1 MRRYLLL
8 EDGSSFEG
16 KAFGSCDNSTGEL
29 VFNTSFTG
37 YYEIMTDPSYGGQII
52 VFNFPSMFYYDY
64 MKDVAQSDGIS
75 ASGIVIK
82 DGIIPGNGTFK
93 ILDDLLKLKHV
104 PGIYGIDTRKLTQKI
119 RDSGNLKGII
129 SSTDRM
135 PDHFSEM
142 DTEDLIKKFSTEE
155 SYNIMGKGN
164 KNILFIDMGTKT
176 SLLREVSQLGDLE
189 VVNIFN
195 LPKNYEDYDGI
206 FLSNGP
212 GDPGNKVFSEL
223 KGELKNVIGKVPVF
237 GVCLGHQ
244 IIGEVIGGRIEKM
257 KFGHHGS
264 NHSVG
269 NGQRSFITS
278 HNHNFRIA
286 EDSLNIKGVDIM
298 YRDLNDG
305 TPEMMGIEDKMLL
318 SAQFHPE
325 GSPGPRDS
333 TGFFNLMRSVMD
345 GIRN

>member
-1 MRRYLLL
+1 
-8 EDGSSFEG
+8 
-16 KAFGSCDNSTGEL
+16 
-29 VFNTSFTG
+29 
-37 YYEIMTDPSYGGQII
+37 
-52 VFNFPSMFYYDY
+52 
-64 MKDVAQSDGIS
+64 
-75 ASGIVIK
+75 
-82 DGIIPGNGTFK
+82 
-93 ILDDLLKLKHV
+93 
-104 PGIYGIDTRKLTQKI
+104 
-119 RDSGNLKGII
+119 
-129 SSTDRM
+129 
-135 PDHFSEM
+135 
-142 DTEDLIKKFSTEE
+142 
-155 SYNIMGKGN
+155 
-164 KNILFIDMGTKT
+164 
-176 SLLREVSQLGDLE
+176 
-189 VVNIFN
+189 
-195 LPKNYEDYDGI
+195 
-206 FLSNGP
+206 
-212 GDPGNKVFSEL
+212 
-223 KGELKNVIGKVPVF
+223 
-237 GVCLGHQ
+237 
-244 IIGEVIGGRIEKM
+244 M

>member
-16 KAFGSCDNSTGEL
+16 KAFGSCDSSTGEL

-64 MKDVAQSDGIS
+64 MKDIAQSDRIS
-75 ASGIVIK
+75 ASGIVVK
-82 DGIIPGNGTFK
+82 DGIIPGNSSFK
-93 ILDDLLKLKHV
+93 NLDDLLKLKHV

-119 RDSGNLKGII
+119 RDSGNLKGFIT
-129 SSTDRM
+129 STDRM
-135 PDHFSEM
+135 PDHFPEM
-142 DTEDLIKKFSTEE
+142 DTEELIRKFSTKE
-155 SYNIMGKGN
+155 SYIINGEGQK
-164 KNILFIDMGTKT
+164 KILFVDMGTKS
-176 SLLREVSQLGDLE
+176 SLLREVSKLGNLE
-189 VVNIFN
+189 IVNIFN
-195 LPKNYEDYDGI
+195 LPETYEDYDGI

-212 GDPGNKVFSEL
+212 GDPGNAVFRQL
-223 KGELKNVIGKVPVF
+223 KKELKNVIGTVPVF

-244 IIGEVIGGRIEKM
+244 IIGEVIGGKIEKM

-286 EDSLNIKGVDIM
+286 EDSLNISGVEIM
-298 YRDLNDG
+298 YRDMNDG
-305 TPEMMGIEDKMLL
+305 TPEMIGMEEKMLL

-333 TGFFNLMRSVMD
+333 TGFFDIMRSVMD